1 MVHLV
6 TQALATTLLKP
17 GESSEVEV
25 LLTWI
30 NGNNNLG
37 LKVNV
42 AEISKDKND
51 SNTPD
56 IDSVPNNKK
65 PGEDDIDDAP
75 VILATKTGE
84 LINTNYIILITG
96 SLSIIGAGVILIKK
110 YVL

>member
-1 MVHLV
+1 M
-6 TQALATTLLKP
+6 
-17 GESSEVEV
+17 
-25 LLTWI
+25 
-30 NGNNNLG
+30 G
-37 LKVNV
+37 LKVNT

-51 SNTPD
+51 SDTPD

-84 LINTNYIILITG
+84 LINLSYITLGTI
-96 SLSIIGAGVILIKK
+96 SLAIIGAGVMLIKK